1 MFLMP
6 VFASADALT
15 DLRTALAQLA
25 ATTPVHGSLD
35 ITATTKS
42 SDEDKPEIGK
52 VTVGFE
58 SGDGGLHLVYPRA
71 LLAQADQEARG
82 EAIDPERTTPARS
95 GLSRVRPLE
104 VADLVDAAAA
114 LNVALQNAQ
123 VTQSRPS
130 NYHGK
135 PAHLV
140 VLKVT
145 PRLSK
150 SAAKHVKKLD
160 SSLSLWLGD
169 DGVSRKHARIFQE
182 GTTYLIED
190 TESANG
196 TFVQGQRVSRQVL
209 RDGDVIQFGPT
220 AVFRYTVT
228 DESQEALLQQL
239 YDASVTDALTGAHNR
254 EHFDTQLRSELSY
267 ARRHKVEVSLAFFD
281 VDHFKR
287 VNDSYGHPAGDA
299 VLVALANTIRNM
311 IRNEDVFA
319 RYGGEEF
326 ALILRGIDC
335 AGANTVGERLRERIE
350 AMRVPTDAGELRV
363 TVSVGCSS
371 FAELD
376 EKTPEAL
383 VSAAD
388 KRLYAAKH
396 AGRNRV
402 VSQG

>member
-1 MFLMP
+1 MSEEKQPSPYLLSEDP
-6 VFASADALT
+6 DE
-15 DLRTALAQLA
+15 RTAI
-25 ATTPVHGSLD
+25 V
-35 ITATTKS
+35 
-42 SDEDKPEIGK
+42 
-52 VTVGFE
+52 
-58 SGDGGLHLVYPRA
+58 
-71 LLAQADQEARG
+71 
-82 EAIDPERTTPARS
+82 
-95 GLSRVRPLE
+95 
-104 VADLVDAAAA
+104 
-114 LNVALQNAQ
+114 
-123 VTQSRPS
+123 
-130 NYHGK
+130 
-135 PAHLV
+135 
-140 VLKVT
+140 
-145 PRLSK
+145 
-150 SAAKHVKKLD
+150 
-160 SSLSLWLGD
+160 SLSELRSSPRKQSKDRHLLVRVKGAELGRVSRLPPEQFRIGRSQDCELWLGD

-239 YDASVTDALTGAHNR
+239 YEASVTDALTGAHNR

>member
-1 MFLMP
+1 LRIESLSEEKQP
-6 VFASADALT
+6 SPYLSEDP
-15 DLRTALAQLA
+15 DERTAI
-25 ATTPVHGSLD
+25 V
-35 ITATTKS
+35 
-42 SDEDKPEIGK
+42 
-52 VTVGFE
+52 
-58 SGDGGLHLVYPRA
+58 
-71 LLAQADQEARG
+71 
-82 EAIDPERTTPARS
+82 
-95 GLSRVRPLE
+95 
-104 VADLVDAAAA
+104 
-114 LNVALQNAQ
+114 
-123 VTQSRPS
+123 
-130 NYHGK
+130 
-135 PAHLV
+135 
-140 VLKVT
+140 
-145 PRLSK
+145 
-150 SAAKHVKKLD
+150 
-160 SSLSLWLGD
+160 SLSELRNAPRRQSKDRHLLVRVKGAELGRVSRLPPEQFRVGRSQDCELWLGD

-287 VNDSYGHPAGDA
+287 VNDTYGHPAGDA
-299 VLVALANTIRNM
+299 VLIALANTIRNM

-326 ALILRGIDC
+326 ALILRGIDSV
-335 AGANTVGERLRERIE
+335 GAHTVGERLRERVE
-350 AMRVPTDAGELRV
+350 AMRVPTDGGELRV

-371 FAELD
+371 FAELE

-402 VSQG
+402 ISEG